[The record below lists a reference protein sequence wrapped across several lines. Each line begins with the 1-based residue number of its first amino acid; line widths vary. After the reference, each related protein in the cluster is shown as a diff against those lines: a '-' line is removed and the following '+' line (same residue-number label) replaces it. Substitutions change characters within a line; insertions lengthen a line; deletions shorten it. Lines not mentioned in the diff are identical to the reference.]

1 MGRTACAS
9 RGPKSRAGL
18 IAYPVG
24 PPRLSPSTH
33 TRTPQNHGLNPGAR
47 PAGAKALL
55 PKLKPTTIKKMVAMV
70 SHNRFAGKF
79 RMAGRVQNMDSF
91 ASGSGVSFQWGRYTS
106 QTRIAPTNA
115 PRTCALQ
122 NTPTF
127 DQFFE
132 RIATAKVIA
141 GLMCAPGLPQATAVH
156 MPATTAR
163 PQAVAITI
171 QPEFSPLDFLSRT
184 FATTPSPSR
193 IKTSVPMNS
202 PRNGPCITPPVT
214 KFSHQRDVLLGPI
227 KASRDCLFPE
237 VIQAISCLRVHFR
250 LPTAIRH
257 PVGGKFI
264 GILKEPNCQP
274 GSIGGA

>member
-33 TRTPQNHGLNPGAR
+33 TRTPQNHGLKPGAR

-55 PKLKPTTIKKMVAMV
+55 PKLKPTTIKKTVTIA
-70 SHNRFAGKF
+70 SHRRFAGRF
-79 RMAGRVQNMDSF
+79 RIAGRVQKMSSF
-91 ASGSGVSFQWGRYTS
+91 ATGSGVSCQCGRYTS
-106 QTRIAPTNA
+106 QTRVAPTNA
-115 PRTCALQ
+115 PRICALQ
-122 NTPTF
+122 NKPTF

-141 GLMCAPGLPQATAVH
+141 GLMCAPGLPQATAVQ

-163 PQAVAITI
+163 PHAVAITI

-193 IKTSVPMNS
+193 TKTSVPMNS
-202 PRNGPCITPPVT
+202 PRNGPCI
-214 KFSHQRDVLLGPI
+214 FSPFTTNSVAGEMYYSAQS
-227 KASRDCLFPE
+227 K
-237 VIQAISCLRVHFR
+237 LRV
-250 LPTAIRH
+250 TA
-257 PVGGKFI
+257 FFQ
-264 GILKEPNCQP
+264 N
-274 GSIGGA
+274 